1 MLFGRGA
8 KQVMVTPDEALP
20 GRAERPYVV
29 PKNHA
34 VNGNPLEGP
43 YPAGFEVAIF
53 GLGCFWGAER
63 KFWQVEGVWVTAV
76 GYTGGFTPN
85 PTYEETCTARTG
97 HTEAVL
103 VVFDPAKV
111 SYSDLLIKFWEIHD
125 PTTPNRQGNDIGTQ
139 YRSGVY
145 TTTEEQA
152 KTAAESAAIYQ
163 GALTKAGLG
172 QITTEIAPAGEFYF
186 AEDYHQQYLFKVPHG
201 YDCHAETGVK
211 FPRD

>member
-8 KQVMVTPDEALP
+8 KQTMVTPEEALP
-20 GRAERPYVV
+20 GRAVRPYSV
-29 PKNHA
+29 PELHA

-63 KFWQVEGVWVTAV
+63 KFWQTEGVWVTAV

-103 VVFDPAKV
+103 VVFDPAKI
-111 SYSDLLIKFWEIHD
+111 SYADLLVKFWEIHD
-125 PTTPNRQGNDIGTQ
+125 PTTANRQGGDIGTQ
-139 YRSGVY
+139 YRSGIY
-145 TTTEEQA
+145 TTTDEQA
-152 KTAAESAAIYQ
+152 KIAQESANTYQ

-172 QITTEIAPAGEFYF
+172 EITTEIAPAGEFYF

>member
-8 KQVMVTPDEALP
+8 KQTMVTPEDALP
-20 GRAERPYVV
+20 GRAQRPYPV
-29 PKNHA
+29 PERHA
-34 VNGNPLEGP
+34 VNGHPLEGP
-43 YPAGFEVAIF
+43 YPEGFEVAIF

-63 KFWQVEGVWVTAV
+63 QFWQTDGVWVTAA

-103 VVFDPAKV
+103 VVFDPSKI
-111 SYSDLLIKFWEIHD
+111 SYADLLVKFWEMHD

-139 YRSGVY
+139 YRSGIY

-152 KTAAESAAIYQ
+152 KIAQESADLYQ
-163 GALTKAGLG
+163 GALTRAGLG
-172 QITTEIAPAGEFYF
+172 PITTEIAPAGEFYF
-186 AEDYHQQYLFKVPHG
+186 AEDYHQQYLYKVPHG

>member
-8 KQVMVTPDEALP
+8 KQVMVAPEDALP
-20 GRAERPYVV
+20 GRAERPYPV
-29 PKNHA
+29 PERHA
-34 VNGNPLEGP
+34 VNGNPLQGP
-43 YPAGFEVAIF
+43 YPDGFEVAIV

-63 KFWQVEGVWVTAV
+63 KFWQTEGVWVTAV

-103 VVFDPAKV
+103 IVFDPKV
-111 SYSDLLIKFWEIHD
+111 ISYAEILIKFWEIHD
-125 PTTPNRQGNDIGTQ
+125 PTTANRQGGDIGTQ
-139 YRSGVY
+139 YRSGIY
-145 TTTEEQA
+145 TTTDEQA
-152 KTAAESAAIYQ
+152 KIAQESANTYQ

-172 QITTEIAPAGEFYF
+172 EITTEIAPAGEFYF
-186 AEDYHQQYLFKVPHG
+186 AEDYHQQYLYKVPHG

>member
-8 KQVMVTPDEALP
+8 KQTMVTPAEALP
-20 GRAERPYVV
+20 GRAVRPYPV
-29 PKNHA
+29 PERHA
-34 VNGNPLEGP
+34 VNGNPIEGP
-43 YPAGFEVAIF
+43 YPEGFGVAIF

-63 KFWQVEGVWVTAV
+63 KFWQTEGAWVTAV

-103 VVFDPAKV
+103 VVFDPAKI
-111 SYSDLLIKFWEIHD
+111 SYADLLVKFWEIHD
-125 PTTPNRQGNDIGTQ
+125 PTTANRQGGDIGTQ
-139 YRSGVY
+139 YRSGIY

-152 KTAAESAAIYQ
+152 KIAQESAALYQ
-163 GALTKAGLG
+163 GALTKAGLD

-186 AEDYHQQYLFKVPHG
+186 AEDYHQQYLYKVPHG
-201 YDCHAETGVK
+201 YDCHADTGVK

>member
-8 KQVMVTPDEALP
+8 KQVMVTPEEALP
-20 GRAERPYVV
+20 GRPERPYAV
-29 PKNHA
+29 PERHA

-43 YPAGFEVAIF
+43 YPDGYEVAIF

-63 KFWQVEGVWVTAV
+63 KFWQTEGVWVTAV

-103 VVFDPAKV
+103 VVFDPAKI
-111 SYSDLLIKFWEIHD
+111 SYADLLVKFWEIHD

-139 YRSGVY
+139 YRSGIY

-152 KTAAESAAIYQ
+152 KIAQESAAIYQ

-172 QITTEIAPAGEFYF
+172 EITTEIAPAGEFYF
-186 AEDYHQQYLFKVPHG
+186 AEDYHQQYLYKVPHG

>member
-8 KQVMVTPDEALP
+8 KQTMVTPAEALP
-20 GRAERPYVV
+20 GRAARPYPV
-29 PKNHA
+29 PERHA
-34 VNGNPLEGP
+34 VNGNPIEGP
-43 YPAGFEVAIF
+43 YPDGFEVAIF

-63 KFWQVEGVWVTAV
+63 KFWQTEGVWVTAV

-103 VVFDPAKV
+103 VVFDPSKL
-111 SYSDLLIKFWEIHD
+111 SYADLLVKFWEMHD
-125 PTTPNRQGNDIGTQ
+125 PTTANRQGGDIGTQ
-139 YRSGVY
+139 YRSGIY

-152 KTAAESAAIYQ
+152 KVAQESAAIYQ
-163 GALTKAGLG
+163 GALTKAGLD

-186 AEDYHQQYLFKVPHG
+186 AEDYHQQYLYKVPHG
-201 YDCHAETGVK
+201 YDCHADTGVK

>member
-8 KQVMVTPDEALP
+8 KQVMVTPEEALP
-20 GRAERPYVV
+20 GRAERPYPV
-29 PKNHA
+29 PERHA

-43 YPAGFEVAIF
+43 YPEGFEVAIF

-63 KFWQVEGVWVTAV
+63 KFWQVDGVWVTAV

-103 VVFDPAKV
+103 VVFDPSKV
-111 SYSDLLIKFWEIHD
+111 SYADLLVKFWEIHD

-139 YRSGVY
+139 YRSGIY
-145 TTTEEQA
+145 TTTDEQA
-152 KTAAESAAIYQ
+152 KIAQESRDLYQ

-172 QITTEIAPAGEFYF
+172 EITTE
-186 AEDYHQQYLFKVPHG
+186 
-201 YDCHAETGVK
+201 
-211 FPRD
+211 

>member
-8 KQVMVTPDEALP
+8 KQTMVTPEEALP
-20 GRAERPYVV
+20 GRAERPYPV
-29 PKNHA
+29 PERHA
-34 VNGNPLEGP
+34 VNGSPLFPPFPE
-43 YPAGFEVAIF
+43 GFEVAIV

-63 KFWQVEGVWVTAV
+63 QFWQTAGVYSTAV

-103 VVFDPAKV
+103 IVFDPSV
-111 SYSDLLIKFWEIHD
+111 ISYSEILAKFWEIHD

-139 YRSGVY
+139 YRSAIY
-145 TTTEEQA
+145 TTSDEQA
-152 KTAAESAAIYQ
+152 KIAAESRDLYQ
-163 GALTKAGLG
+163 DALTKAGLG
-172 QITTEIAPAGEFYF
+172 EIATEIAPAGEFYY
-186 AEDYHQQYLFKVPHG
+186 AEDYHQQYLYKVPHG

>member
-8 KQVMVTPDEALP
+8 KQVMVTPEEALP
-20 GRAERPYVV
+20 GRSERPYPV
-29 PKNHA
+29 PERHA

-43 YPAGFEVAIF
+43 YPPGFEVAIF

-63 KFWQVEGVWVTAV
+63 KFWQTEGVWVTAV

-103 VVFDPAKV
+103 VVFDPSKI
-111 SYSDLLIKFWEIHD
+111 SYADLLIKFWEIHD

-139 YRSGVY
+139 YRSGIY
-145 TTTEEQA
+145 TTTDEQA
-152 KTAAESAAIYQ
+152 KVAQESANTYQ

-172 QITTEIAPAGEFYF
+172 EITTEIAPAGEFYF
-186 AEDYHQQYLFKVPHG
+186 AEDYHQQYLYKVPHG

-211 FPRD
+211 YPRD

>member
-8 KQVMVTPDEALP
+8 KQTMVTPEEALP
-20 GRAERPYVV
+20 GRAERPYPV
-29 PKNHA
+29 PERHA
-34 VNGNPLEGP
+34 VTGKPLFPPFPE
-43 YPAGFEVAIF
+43 GFEVAIV

-63 KFWQVEGVWVTAV
+63 QFWQTEGVFSTAV

-103 VVFDPAKV
+103 IVFDPSV
-111 SYSDLLIKFWEIHD
+111 ISYAEILAKFWEIHD

-139 YRSGVY
+139 NRSAIY
-145 TTTEEQA
+145 TTTDEQA
-152 KTAAESAAIYQ
+152 KIAAESRDLYQ
-163 GALTKAGLG
+163 DALTRAGLG
-172 QITTEIAPAGEFYF
+172 EISTEIAPAGEFYY
-186 AEDYHQQYLFKVPHG
+186 AEDYHQQYLYKVPHG